1 MKGLNMNKAIRDPKY
16 KYLYALAQSYP
27 NISSA
32 AAEIISLNARRSLP
46 KITEYF
52 FSDLHG
58 EHESFLYLLRSASGM
73 IKVKIDDIF
82 SMSVSANE
90 REALAEL
97 IYYPESYIKSLSDN
111 GMLNDEWRQIT
122 LYRMIHVCKKVSA
135 KYTRSEV
142 REKMPVSFGYVL
154 DELLNVTDDINRDF
168 YYEEI
173 IRSVISTGI
182 ADDFIVELAAV
193 IRSLAIGK
201 LHIIGDVYDRGPRAD
216 KIMNELVSIKDIDF
230 EWGNHDVS
238 WMGAAA
244 GNPVLIANVIRIA
257 LGYNSFDVLEDGY
270 GLNLRPLSVFAADT
284 YADDDCSLFMPKT
297 LDDVKY
303 DVIDKSLTAKMH
315 KAITVIQLKLEGAL
329 IARHPEYMMD
339 DRSVFKE
346 VDFES
351 GSVVL
356 GGTKYELLDKQFP
369 TVDPSD
375 PLKLTEDEAELM
387 GVLVNSFRH
396 SRLLNEHIKFLYS
409 HGSMYKICN
418 GNLLYHGCIPMND
431 DGSFREVV
439 TPSGSSTGKELL
451 DLIDGVVRRAYYA
464 EYGSTEQTEA
474 SDFMW
479 FLWCSKDSPLFG
491 KRRLAFFERAFIGS
505 SVPEAKETYDPY
517 FTLSHIEDVA
527 KRILNEFGLDGE
539 RGHIINGHVP
549 VNQKDGESPV
559 KANGRLFVIDG
570 GISKAYRPK
579 TGIAGYT
586 LIYDSHS
593 LQLAEHFP
601 SDGGL
606 YKTPKIRIVEK
617 LDTRCNIADTEAGI
631 ELEARA
637 EDLMELIR
645 AYTGGLIAERI

>member
-1 MKGLNMNKAIRDPKY
+1 MNNNKRE
-16 KYLYALAQSYP
+16 KYLYALSESYP
-27 NISSA
+27 NISTA
-32 AAEIISLNARRSLP
+32 ASEIISLNARRSLP

-82 SMSVSANE
+82 SMSVSASD
-90 REALAEL
+90 REALAQL
-97 IYYPESYIKSLSDN
+97 IYYPEKYIKSLADRSS
-111 GMLNDEWRQIT
+111 LTDEWRQIT
-122 LYRMIHVCKKVSA
+122 LYRMILVCKKVSA

-142 REKMPVSFGYVL
+142 REKMPASFGYVL

-182 ADDFIVELAAV
+182 ADDFIIELAAV

-201 LHIIGDVYDRGPRAD
+201 LHIIGDVFDRGPRAD
-216 KIMNELVSIKDIDF
+216 KIMNELVSVKDIDF

-244 GNPVLIANVIRIA
+244 GCPALIANVIRIA
-257 LGYNSFDVLEDGY
+257 LGYNGFDVLEDGY
-270 GLNLRPLSVFAADT
+270 GLNLRPLSVFAAEA
-284 YADDDCSLFMPKT
+284 YADDECALFMPKT

-315 KAITVIQLKLEGAL
+315 KAIVIIQLKLEGAL
-329 IARHPEYMMD
+329 IKRHPEYGMD
-339 DRSVFKE
+339 DRSVFEK
-346 VDFES
+346 VDFRR
-351 GSVVL
+351 GCITL
-356 GGTKYELLDKQFP
+356 GGMEYKLLDTNFP
-369 TVDPSD
+369 TVDPDD
-375 PLKLTEDEAELM
+375 PLKLSEGEGELM
-387 GVLVNSFRH
+387 SVLVNSFRH
-396 SRLLNEHIKFLYS
+396 SRLLAEHIKFLYS
-409 HGSMYKICN
+409 HGSMYKLCN
-418 GNLLYHGCIPMND
+418 VNVLFHGCIPMTE
-431 DGSFREVV
+431 DGEFREVE
-439 TPSGSSTGKELL
+439 TPVGRACGKALL
-451 DLIDGVVRRAYYA
+451 DLTDGVVRRAYY
-464 EYGSTEQTEA
+464 STYDSEEQKNA
-474 SDFMW
+474 LDFMW

-491 KRRLAFFERAFIGS
+491 KCRLAFFERAFIGS
-505 SVPEAKETYDPY
+505 HIPEAKELYDPY
-517 FTLSHIEDVA
+517 FSLSHTEENA
-527 KRILNEFGLDGE
+527 KRILREFGLDPE

-549 VNQKDGESPV
+549 VNQKDGESPI
-559 KANGRLFVIDG
+559 KADGRLFVIDG

-606 YKTPKIRIVEK
+606 YKTPKIKVVEK
-617 LDTRCNIADTEAGI
+617 LEARCNISDTEAGVM
-631 ELEARA
+631 LEQKAK
-637 EDLMELIR
+637 DLMELID
-645 AYTGGLIAERI
+645 AYRSGDIPERL